1 HVPQSV
7 AIWKEAVNLEED
19 PADAR
24 LLLAKATELI
34 PLSVDLW
41 LALARLE
48 TPENAQV
55 VLNKARK
62 AIPTSWEIWVAA
74 ARLQEQIGA
83 EQMVGKIMDRAV
95 KSLAKESAMLE
106 RERWIEVAE
115 NCEEEGANL
124 TCKAIVEHTL
134 GWGLDEDDDR
144 KKIWMDDAKSS
155 MVRGRYQTARSIYAY
170 AIRVFPNSSII
181 WLAAA
186 DMERNHGTKESLV
199 SLLEKAVEAVPTNEV
214 LWMQLARERW
224 NAGDIDEARR
234 VLGKAFQQQPGNEDI
249 WLAAVKLEADN
260 GEVGQAR

>member
-1 HVPQSV
+1 VLRQALDHVPQSV

-155 MVRGRYQTARSIYAY
+155 MVRGRYQTARSIYA
-170 AIRVFPNSSII
+170 
-181 WLAAA
+181 
-186 DMERNHGTKESLV
+186 
-199 SLLEKAVEAVPTNEV
+199 
-214 LWMQLARERW
+214 
-224 NAGDIDEARR
+224 
-234 VLGKAFQQQPGNEDI
+234 
-249 WLAAVKLEADN
+249 
-260 GEVGQAR
+260 